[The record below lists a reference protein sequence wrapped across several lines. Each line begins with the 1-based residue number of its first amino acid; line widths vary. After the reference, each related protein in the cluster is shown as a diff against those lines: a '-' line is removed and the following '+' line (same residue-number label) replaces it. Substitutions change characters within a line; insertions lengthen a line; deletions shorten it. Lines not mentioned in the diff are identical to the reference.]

1 MIVWTSW
8 LFVALICSFA
18 ALIEQ
23 KSRWTTDLPWLYLSW
38 IGSPFL
44 KLARD
49 WKRFSTLSPLFHWNL
64 LSFAAIMFLRKQT
77 FWEDSFQN
85 PRWSLSPDNQFLVQY
100 CLVWTFC
107 IESCW
112 GGCLTVYW
120 SNEPS
125 LGSLWRSK
133 MWGLLV
139 KPSQVSQSLYSF
151 FMDWESLKCSLIL
164 GFRWTKAPFFKI
176 SHLNLGECGTQ
187 KPSVV
192 WIVKNVRLQKLQDC
206 TILKPNLDLRTF
218 QTWSGISSHRPSSIS
233 LYSFFCSFSVVNN
246 NIISSFPFFL
256 SLSFLVPSSLCSR
269 DLITRTLKFF
279 WDFLA

>member
-18 ALIEQ
+18 ALIAQ

-77 FWEDSFQN
+77 VWEDSFQN

-112 GGCLTVYW
+112 GGCLTVERVRTVYW

-125 LGSLWRSK
+125 LGSLWRLK

-151 FMDWESLKCSLIL
+151 FMDWESLKCSPNSWLQMD
-164 GFRWTKAPFFKI
+164 KSPFFKNI
-176 SHLNLGECGTQ
+176 TSKFRWMWHSKTIGGLNCQKCMSTEIAGLHYLEAQLGFTYLSNLVWHFFTQ
-187 KPSVV
+187 T
-192 WIVKNVRLQKLQDC
+192 LQ
-206 TILKPNLDLRTF
+206 
-218 QTWSGISSHRPSSIS
+218 H
-233 LYSFFCSFSVVNN
+233 
-246 NIISSFPFFL
+246 
-256 SLSFLVPSSLCSR
+256 FLVFLF
-269 DLITRTLKFF
+269 LFF
-279 WDFLA
+279 FGS